1 MSRSRLERAIAN
13 LRVPAYISKDINDAD
28 VVIALKATF
37 RREPARMREAQ
48 NRSLATYVVKSNTYI
63 QIENCV
69 REIFGMEGGALP
81 SDEEAAITE
90 VEDAIETVQAGGDA
104 VDLTPQNSYLRRL
117 QHQMIEQANLV
128 GESIGVEP
136 KRRIRVS
143 RK

>member
-1 MSRSRLERAIAN
+1 M
-13 LRVPAYISKDINDAD
+13 
-28 VVIALKATF
+28 
-37 RREPARMREAQ
+37 
-48 NRSLATYVVKSNTYI
+48 
-63 QIENCV
+63 
-69 REIFGMEGGALP
+69 
-81 SDEEAAITE
+81 
-90 VEDAIETVQAGGDA
+90 VQSGGDA